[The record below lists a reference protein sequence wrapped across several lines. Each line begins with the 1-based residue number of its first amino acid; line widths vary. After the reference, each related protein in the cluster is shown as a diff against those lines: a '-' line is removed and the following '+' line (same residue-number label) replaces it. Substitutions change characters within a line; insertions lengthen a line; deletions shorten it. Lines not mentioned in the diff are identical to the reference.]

1 MLYRGSYLKQ
11 FCICTGKMYT
21 LFVALFNNI
30 FPTAELN
37 TLFKTKYY
45 AYLFQGFTKNIFI
58 AVNTSYLVMCNK
70 VTSSVSEYP

>member
-1 MLYRGSYLKQ
+1 MCYHLGMLEKATRH
-11 FCICTGKMYT
+11 
-21 LFVALFNNI
+21 LFIIKFYFALFNNI

-58 AVNTSYLVMCNK
+58 AVNTSYLVMYNK
-70 VTSSVSEYP
+70 VTSSVSE